1 VKALTAAARGEHK
14 APPLNY
20 EEYYAKLGLDPT
32 VEHEPSVVNRAFR
45 TAVAQAPLGRDGKPA
60 GVRHAAFLFRATD
73 SQAAVLFYSSRSY
86 KKLSITSWHT
96 LTIWRRLGCT
106 KSRFT
111 RLLSSR

>member
-45 TAVAQAPLGRDGKPA
+45 TVVAQAPLGRDGKPA
-60 GVRHAAFLFRATD
+60 GVSHAELFLLCDGF
-73 SQAAVLFYSSRSY
+73 SKPLCF
-86 KKLSITSWHT
+86 SIVQGVTGSFQSHHGAPQ
-96 LTIWRRLGCT
+96 RLGGSADVQSCA
-106 KSRFT
+106 
-111 RLLSSR
+111 L